1 MIILIIEHM
10 VLKKYKDSNV
20 HMTSLIHYLL
30 TPTLISCMACSLL
43 STLGARCRGDSREA
57 SFQ

>member
-1 MIILIIEHM
+1 M